1 MTDVFQVNW
10 KPLSSQEYLDAARKA
25 TDLIWLGRSAYVPI
39 PGVPIILQVAT
50 DQDLIFLIC

>member
-10 KPLSSQEYLDAARKA
+10 KSLSSQEYLDAARKA

-39 PGVPIILQVAT
+39 PGVPIIL
-50 DQDLIFLIC
+50 